1 MDKLIHPTAESTHSP
16 YLLNNI
22 ECAARAILT
31 GIVLGHRIHTQI
43 DADCDGYASAAILLN
58 YLHRVFPATVENNFT
73 FSVHSGKQ
81 HGIDEDRIPEGVSL
95 VIAPDASSNEHEL
108 HKKLFAERNILTVV
122 LDHHQ
127 AEEDTDDSA
136 IIVNNQMCDYPN
148 KALCGGGIVY
158 KFCKVLDD
166 MLGVSYADDYLDLVS
181 LSCVSDMMDLRDPE
195 THFYVTDGAEKVKN
209 IFYNKLIEK
218 QEFSMKGEVNPFTI
232 GWYIA
237 PLINAITRSG
247 TIEEK
252 QLIFEAF
259 LDYRAVTSVFSN
271 KRGAKN
277 GEEELL
283 VEQAIR
289 TAANVKNRQER
300 VKKDILEMILP
311 QVEEQVNNLAI
322 FIIFDEPIDENLNGL
337 LANQIMGNYHKP
349 TFVLNRRE
357 DGTLGGSARGLESR
371 QVPDWRWFVE
381 ESGCAIFAQGHPLA
395 FGVAFTESGLTDFK
409 VLLNDVFGTAAIEPY
424 YNIDFQ
430 YFKSDSFDFEI
441 MELGGMSDLWGQG
454 LSEPIV
460 ILSNIRLDSSNVS
473 LLGKG
478 TLRIDIPGHET
489 NCIKFNAEDLY
500 NKLELLLPDNDASI
514 TVNIIGT
521 CAINTFRGVTKPQIK
536 IKDIEVTQQSK
547 WTF

>member
-1 MDKLIHPTAESTHSP
+1 M
-16 YLLNNI
+16 
-22 ECAARAILT
+22 
-31 GIVLGHRIHTQI
+31 
-43 DADCDGYASAAILLN
+43 N
-58 YLHRVFPATVENNFT
+58 YLHRVFPATVENNFRYG
-73 FSVHSGKQ
+73 VHANKH
-81 HGIDEDRIPEGVSL
+81 HGIGAELVADISL
-95 VIAPDASSNEHEL
+95 VVVPDASSNENDL
-108 HKKLFAERNILTVV
+108 HKELMAKGIKVIV

-127 AEEDTDDSA
+127 AEKDSEDAA

-195 THFYVTDGAEKVKN
+195 THYYVSDGASKIQN

-232 GWYIA
+232 SWYIA

-247 TIEEK
+247 TVEEK

-259 LDYRAVTSVFSN
+259 LDYRAVASIVSN
-271 KRGAKN
+271 KRGTKD
-277 GEEELL
+277 GEKELL
-283 VEQAIR
+283 VEQAVR

-300 VKKDILEMILP
+300 TKKEVLEKILP
-311 QVEEQVNNLAI
+311 QVETQINNPAI
-322 FIIFDEPIDENLNGL
+322 FITFDEPIDENLNGL
-337 LANQIMGNYHKP
+337 IANQIMGNYHKP
-349 TFVLNRRE
+349 TFVLNKCA
-357 DGTLGGSARGLESR
+357 DGTWSGSARGFASA
-371 QVPDWRWFVE
+371 QVPDWRAFVE
-381 ESGCAIFAQGHPLA
+381 ESGCAIFALGHSMA
-395 FGVAFTESGLTDFK
+395 FGVMFAESGLGEFK
-409 VLLNDVFGTAAIEPY
+409 RELGEVFGTEPIEPY

-430 YFKSDSFDFEI
+430 YFKNDSFDFEI
-441 MELGGMSDLWGQG
+441 MELGNMTNLWGQG

-460 ILSNIRLDSSNVS
+460 ILSKIRLDRDNIA

-478 TLRIDIPGHET
+478 TLRIDVPGHET
-489 NCIKFNAEDLY
+489 NCIKFGAEDLY
-500 NKLELLLPDNDASI
+500 DKLMLLLPDDSSSI

-521 CAINTFRGVTKPQIK
+521 CSINTFRGITKPQLK
-536 IKDIEVTQQSK
+536 IKDIEVVQQSQ

>member
-1 MDKLIHPTAESTHSP
+1 
-16 YLLNNI
+16 
-22 ECAARAILT
+22 
-31 GIVLGHRIHTQI
+31 
-43 DADCDGYASAAILLN
+43 
-58 YLHRVFPATVENNFT
+58 
-73 FSVHSGKQ
+73 
-81 HGIDEDRIPEGVSL
+81 
-95 VIAPDASSNEHEL
+95 
-108 HKKLFAERNILTVV
+108 
-122 LDHHQ
+122 
-127 AEEDTDDSA
+127 
-136 IIVNNQMCDYPN
+136 MCDYPN

-166 MLGVSYADDYLDLVS
+166 ILGVSYADDYLDLVS

-218 QEFSMKGEVNPFTI
+218 QEFSMKGEINPFTI

-247 TIEEK
+247 TTEEK

-259 LDYRAVTSVFSN
+259 LDYRAVTSVLSN
-271 KRGAKN
+271 KRGAKD

-322 FIIFDEPIDENLNGL
+322 FIIFNEPIDENLNGL
-337 LANQIMGNYHKP
+337 LANQIMGNYYKP
-349 TFVLNRRE
+349 TFVLNKRE

-395 FGVAFTESGLTDFK
+395 FGVAFTESGLADFK
-409 VLLNDVFGTAAIEPY
+409 ALLNDVFGTAAIEPY

-460 ILSNIRLDSSNVS
+460 ILSNIRLDLNNIS

-521 CAINTFRGVTKPQIK
+521 CAINTFRGVSKPQIK